1 MGETQ
6 AILGR
11 IAALRQRLEQ
21 AQGLAQEA
29 ATAAALVAERGE
41 ASDRLRAIETRIAA
55 GSEHDARLDEVLR
68 PLTGAALDAHSLP
81 RQLTSRA
88 RRVLERGRE
97 LLARLRSVS
106 DAFAPVTDGPP
117 PAPAPSPALVLDRSD
132 PLAVLY
138 RETAAMTETAL
149 RTVPLLPDAVS
160 AQMPLCEGLE
170 AFLGVVASRLK
181 TLTAGVE
188 RHRQEVG
195 RVDRLADLLTEL
207 EAGRLSE
214 VQPFIELAEEVLAD
228 AREGGPLRFLET
240 DAAHPAR
247 FVACHSLTVA
257 RVVARVLRF
266 DLGLRTRPLE
276 PVLAALTHD
285 VGMLRVPAA
294 ILSKPGPLTDDER
307 RAVEAH
313 CRAGAEIV
321 ERLLPGAAWLAE
333 AAAAHHERLDGTGYP
348 DGLREFQ
355 LSPLARLLALC
366 DVYAGFRARRP
377 DRPCRETRTAMADTL
392 LLAEQGQLDRQCAE
406 HLLQLTF
413 YPVGSAVELEDGA
426 LGMVVATPCSRREL
440 NSPAR
445 PVVALLTD
453 AQGEPLPMPRH
464 LDLAQCDSHS
474 IVRSLSSAERREVLL
489 RRFPEWT

>member
-1 MGETQ
+1 MSETQ

-29 ATAAALVAERGE
+29 ATAAALAAERGE
-41 ASDRLRAIETRIAA
+41 AYNHPAAIEARIAA
-55 GSEHDARLDEVLR
+55 GAEHDARLDAVLR
-68 PLTGAALDAHSLP
+68 PLTGVGMDAHSLP

-97 LLARLRSVS
+97 FLTRIRSLS
-106 DAFAPVTDGPP
+106 DAFAPVTDDPP
-117 PAPAPSPALVLDRSD
+117 PAPSPALVLDRSD

-170 AFLGVVASRLK
+170 AVLGVVASRLK

-195 RVDRLADLLTEL
+195 RIDRLADLLTEL
-207 EAGRLSE
+207 EAGRLRE

-266 DLGLRTRPLE
+266 DVGLRSRPLE

-294 ILSKPGPLTDDER
+294 ILAKPGPLTDDER

-313 CRAGAEIV
+313 CRAGAEIA
-321 ERLLPGAAWLAE
+321 EQLLPGAAWLAE

-355 LSPLARLLALC
+355 LSPLARLLAVC

-377 DRPCRETRTAMADTL
+377 DRPGRETRTAMADTL
-392 LLAEQGQLDRQCAE
+392 LLAEQGQLDRQGAE

-426 LGMVVATPCSRREL
+426 LGMVVATPSSRREL

-453 AQGEPLPMPRH
+453 AQGEPLPTPRH